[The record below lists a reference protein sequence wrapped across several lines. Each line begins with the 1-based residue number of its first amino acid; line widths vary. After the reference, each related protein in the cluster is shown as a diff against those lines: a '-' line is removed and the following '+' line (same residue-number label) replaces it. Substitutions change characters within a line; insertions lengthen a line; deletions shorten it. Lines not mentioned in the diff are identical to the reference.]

1 MALDRHALDGV
12 CGWLMTT
19 YPIIAIDGPTAS
31 GKGTLAR
38 RLAEALDFAWLDT
51 GLLYR
56 AVGLSLLRAGID
68 PANEQMATK
77 ASLGLDLS
85 LLGDPMIRMDD
96 AGQAASIVGTI
107 PAVRQ
112 NLYTFQRDFAS
123 SPPESKQ
130 GAVLDGRD
138 IGTVICPDA
147 PVKLYVFASPEARA
161 DRRWKELQNRGK
173 DVTYDAVFEDIKA
186 RDARDM
192 GRAIAPLKPAPDAIM
207 LDTSLMTADQAF
219 AQALQLVPQKL
230 GL

>member
-38 RLAEALDFAWLDT
+38 RLAEALGYAWLDT

-112 NLYTFQRDFAS
+112 NLYTFQHDFAS
-123 SPPESKQ
+123 NPPEGRQ
-130 GAVLDGRD
+130 GSVLDGRD

-147 PVKLYVFASPEARA
+147 PLKLYVFASPEARA

-219 AQALQLVPQKL
+219 TEALQLARQKL